1 MFLEVNKNF
10 VKENIKQ
17 IDAVIKEYKLLEKIK
32 PYLVSSITSGLTV
45 KQTIEVIDELAQV
58 PKEITSGLINKYK
71 ISKLLE
77 LKTDTKELE
86 DGLKIEKE
94 NLKNIDERTINQY

>member
-1 MFLEVNKNF
+1 LF
-10 VKENIKQ
+10 
-17 IDAVIKEYKLLEKIK
+17 
-32 PYLVSSITSGLTV
+32 SSITSGLTV
-45 KQTIEVIDELAQV
+45 KQTIDAIYELIRI
-58 PKEITSGLINKYK
+58 PKEVTTSLINKYK

-77 LKTDTKELE
+77 LKTDTQQLE